1 MTGNRP
7 AARPT
12 SPAGRLRRPAGSVAG
27 EPAGADTDPPTGVGA
42 GSHPHGAAE
51 IVDPLA
57 LASASRQDG
66 ALRTLQRGLRLV
78 PEFGRGLWVT
88 LLLALIATAGR
99 MVVPVAV
106 QQTLDHGLL
115 DDGGPDVG
123 LVRLMVVVCVL
134 GVGIT
139 ALCGYRLNVR
149 LFRTTETALAAL
161 RVRAFR
167 HVHDLSMLH
176 QQAQRRGSLVS
187 RVTSDVDQ
195 MSVFMQWGGILVV
208 VATGQLL
215 LATVLMAVYS
225 VPLTLLVYLCF
236 LPLAFV
242 LPRLQRRL
250 AAAYGRVRERV
261 GDLLGAVSES
271 VVGAQTVRAYAVEDR
286 TAARIDEAIDRH
298 YRSAV
303 RAQAT
308 TALVFTSGELVAAL
322 TNAAVVVVGVL
333 IGIGGGLT
341 AGELVAF
348 LFLVTLFIA
357 PVQIATE
364 ALSEAQNALASFRRV
379 LDVVDAEPDVADPG
393 EAGRVLPPGPL
404 GVRFESVTFRY
415 PGASRA
421 ALVDVDEDVRPRSR
435 VAVVGETG
443 SGKTTFAKLLTRL
456 MDPTSGRVLI
466 GGVPLGEVAFSSLR
480 SRVVM
485 VPQDG
490 FLFDESVADNV
501 RYGRPAATDAQVTDA
516 FARLGLADWLAGL
529 PDGVRTPVGERGE
542 ALSVGERQLVA
553 VARAYVADPDL
564 LVLDEATSAVDPAT
578 EVRLARA
585 LDSLTRGR
593 TTLTIAHRLA
603 TAEAADEVIVVDAG
617 RVVQRGPHSAL
628 VAEPGPYARLHLSWT
643 AQRRAG

>member
-1 MTGNRP
+1 MTRMSAPPAPEEIDALRP
-7 AARPT
+7 EATR
-12 SPAGRLRRPAGSVAG
+12 
-27 EPAGADTDPPTGVGA
+27 D
-42 GSHPHGAAE
+42 
-51 IVDPLA
+51 
-57 LASASRQDG
+57 DG
-66 ALRTLQRGLRLV
+66 ALKTLRRGLRMV
-78 PEFGRGLWVT
+78 PEFRRGLLVT
-88 LLLALIATAGR
+88 LLFAVFATAGR
-99 MVVPVAV
+99 VVVPLAV
-106 QQTLDHGLL
+106 QQTLDRGVLAPS
-115 DDGGPDVG
+115 GPDLGV
-123 LVRLMVVVCVL
+123 VRLMVGLCALAVLATAVCS
-134 GVGIT
+134 
-139 ALCGYRLNVR
+139 YFLNYR
-149 LFRTTETALAAL
+149 LFRTTETALAVL

-195 MSVFMQWGGILVV
+195 LSVFMQWGGILVLV
-208 VATGQLL
+208 SGGQLL
-215 LATVLMAVYS
+215 LATVLMVLYS
-225 VPLTLLVYLCF
+225 WQLTLLVYVCF
-236 LPLAFV
+236 VPLVILLPK
-242 LPRLQRRL
+242 LQRRL
-250 AAAYGRVRERV
+250 AAAYGTVRERV
-261 GDLLGAVSES
+261 GDMLGAVSES

-286 TAARIDEAIDRH
+286 TATRIDGAIDRH

-303 RAQAT
+303 KAQTT
-308 TALVFTSGELVAAL
+308 TALVFTLGELVAAL
-322 TNAAVVVVGVL
+322 TNAAVVVAGVL
-333 IGIGGGLT
+333 LGIGGHLT

-379 LDVVDAEPDVADPG
+379 LDVVDTEPDVADPG
-393 EAGRVLPPGPL
+393 ENARRLPPGPL
-404 GVRFESVTFRY
+404 AVRFEAVTFRY
-415 PGASRA
+415 PGANRA
-421 ALVDVDEDVRPRSR
+421 ALVDVDLDIRPRSR

-456 MDPTSGRVLI
+456 MDPSGGRVLL
-466 GGVPLGEVAFSSLR
+466 GGVPLDEVGFDSLR

-490 FLFDESVADNV
+490 FLFDRSVADNV
-501 RYGRPAATDAQVTDA
+501 RYGRPGATDGEVVEA
-516 FARLGLADWLAGL
+516 FDRLGLGDWVAGL

-542 ALSVGERQLVA
+542 ALSVGERQLIA
-553 VARAYVADPDL
+553 VARAYVADPDV

-617 RVVQRGPHSAL
+617 RVVQRGPHARL
-628 VAEPGPYARLHLSWT
+628 VEEDGPYARLHASWA

>member
-1 MTGNRP
+1 VT
-7 AARPT
+7 AQT
-12 SPAGRLRRPAGSVAG
+12 V
-27 EPAGADTDPPTGVGA
+27 ED
-42 GSHPHGAAE
+42 
-51 IVDPLA
+51 DPLA
-57 LASASRQDG
+57 LVSSSRQEG
-66 ALRTLQRGLRLV
+66 ALRTLRRGLRLV
-78 PEFGRGLWVT
+78 PEFRRGLEVT
-88 LLLALIATAGR
+88 LLLALLATAGR
-99 MVVPVAV
+99 VVVPLAV
-106 QQTLDHGLL
+106 QQTLDRGLL
-115 DDGGPDVG
+115 AEGGPESG
-123 LVRLMVVVCVL
+123 TVRLMVVLASAAVL
-134 GVGIT
+134 VT
-139 ALCGYRLNVR
+139 ALSGYRLNVR

-195 MSVFMQWGGILVV
+195 MSVFMQWGGILIV
-208 VATGQLL
+208 VASGQLL
-215 LATVLMAVYS
+215 LATVLMVVYS
-225 VPLTLLVYLCF
+225 WQLTLLVYACF
-236 LPLAFV
+236 LPLAFA
-242 LPRLQRRL
+242 LPRMQRRL
-250 AAAYGRVRERV
+250 AGAYGQVRERV

-271 VVGAQTVRAYAVEDR
+271 VVGAQTVRAYGVEDR
-286 TAARIDEAIDRH
+286 TAARIDTAIDRH

-303 RAQAT
+303 RAQST

-322 TNAAVVVVGVL
+322 ANAAVVVVGVL
-333 IGIGGGLT
+333 LGVGGGLS

-379 LDVVDAEPDVADPG
+379 LDVVDTQPDVADPG
-393 EAGRVLPPGPL
+393 PAGRVLPPGPL
-404 GVRFESVTFRY
+404 GVRFDAVTFRY

-421 ALVDVDEDVRPRSR
+421 ALVDVDLEIRPRAR

-456 MDPTSGRVLI
+456 MDPTAGRVLL
-466 GGVPLGEVAFSSLR
+466 GGVPLDEVSFGSLR

-490 FLFDESVADNV
+490 FLFDESIVDNV
-501 RYGRPAATDAQVTDA
+501 RYGRPDATDAQVAEA
-516 FARLGLADWLAGL
+516 FDRLGLADWLAGL

-553 VARAYVADPDL
+553 VARAYVADPDV

-617 RVVQRGPHSAL
+617 RVVQRGPHAAL
-628 VAEPGPYARLHLSWT
+628 VGRPGPYARLHASWA